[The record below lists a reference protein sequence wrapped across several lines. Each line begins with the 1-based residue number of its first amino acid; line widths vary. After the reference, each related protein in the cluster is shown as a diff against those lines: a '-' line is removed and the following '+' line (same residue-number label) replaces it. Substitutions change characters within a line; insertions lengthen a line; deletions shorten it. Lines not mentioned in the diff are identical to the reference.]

1 MHKVPI
7 LMADIKGS
15 SKVPA
20 EKLMKQFRA
29 LVDKIN
35 TNRKENIMS
44 PLTITLGDEF
54 QGIIDT
60 FENGIRIIFELE
72 ECIVSS
78 EFDFK
83 LRYVLLEGQIDT
95 EINEDIAYQ
104 MMGNGLTLARKE
116 LEELKKGN
124 SRFLIKLDNDPKEVY
139 LNKAFNI
146 YQNFV
151 DSWKVKDRT
160 LVKEFLNSDDYKIVA
175 KQVGLDPSNAW
186 RRKKSLNIVEYKD
199 IKDLILVMQNDFEP

>member
-1 MHKVPI
+1 MHRVPI

-29 LVDKIN
+29 LVGKVN
-35 TNRKENIMS
+35 TDRKENIKS

-54 QGIIDT
+54 QGVIDT
-60 FENGIRIIFELE
+60 FENGIKIIFELE
-72 ECIVSS
+72 EEIVSS

-104 MMGNGLTLARKE
+104 MLGSGLTSARKD
-116 LEELKKGN
+116 LEELKKGDR
-124 SRFLIKLDNDPKEVY
+124 RFLIKSDKDPKDVY

-151 DSWKVKDRT
+151 DSWKEKA
-160 LVKEFLNSDDYKIVA
+160 LVKEFLNFDDYKIVA
-175 KQVGLDPSNAW
+175 KHIGLDPSNAW
-186 RRKKSLNIVEYKD
+186 RRKRSLNIVEYKD
-199 IKDLILVMQNDFEP
+199 IKDLILVIQ